1 MNINA
6 LVDTLSAA
14 IATDPD
20 LTAWCQANYGRGPT
34 VFVSFDERNPPAAGD
49 LPAVILYPVSK
60 AVGLLRAGKD
70 HGVMVECWLENDGL
84 HSRDGIGNIVEYTGT
99 RHIEQMRKLVETV
112 ASGIDTGDTI
122 LAEAAIEYDTI
133 SHFPAFFA
141 VMLLTYQ
148 EESVPLGA
156 DRME

>member
-1 MNINA
+1 MNINT
-6 LVDTLSAA
+6 LIDTLSAA
-14 IATDPD
+14 VATDAD
-20 LTAWCQANYGRGPT
+20 LSAWCQANYGRGPM
-34 VFVSFDERNPPAAGD
+34 VFIGFDERNPPAADD

-60 AVGLLRAGKD
+60 AVGLMRTGKD

-84 HSRDGIGNIVEYTGT
+84 RPRDGIANIVEYTGSY
-99 RHIEQMRKLVETV
+99 HIEQIRKLVENV
-112 ASGIDTGDTI
+112 SRSIDTGDAI
-122 LAEAAIEYDTI
+122 LAEADIEYDTV